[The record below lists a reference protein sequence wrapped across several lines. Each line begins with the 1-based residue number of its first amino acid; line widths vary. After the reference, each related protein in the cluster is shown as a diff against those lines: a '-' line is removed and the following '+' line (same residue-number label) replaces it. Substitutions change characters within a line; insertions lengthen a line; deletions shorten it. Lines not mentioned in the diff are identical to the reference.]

1 MKESIPSYFA
11 LIFPMVMKQAETIR
25 TFHLEIM
32 CTTSLQTIFVCCI
45 SNFVFLPFGSNIYI
59 YVCVCVSM
67 IKLRTNL
74 SSHQNNLFRKS
85 KFKILYSEIVFTQK
99 KKKKE
104 NLGLKNKDIVKVNKK
119 NF

>member
-32 CTTSLQTIFVCCI
+32 CTTSLQTIFGCCI

-59 YVCVCVSM
+59 YIYIYVCVCVSM
-67 IKLRTNL
+67 LKLRTNL

-99 KKKKE
+99 KKKK
-104 NLGLKNKDIVKVNKK
+104 GKSGFKK
-119 NF
+119 

>member
-1 MKESIPSYFA
+1 M
-11 LIFPMVMKQAETIR
+11 L
-25 TFHLEIM
+25 
-32 CTTSLQTIFVCCI
+32 
-45 SNFVFLPFGSNIYI
+45 
-59 YVCVCVSM
+59 
-67 IKLRTNL
+67 KLRTNL

-119 NF
+119 KI